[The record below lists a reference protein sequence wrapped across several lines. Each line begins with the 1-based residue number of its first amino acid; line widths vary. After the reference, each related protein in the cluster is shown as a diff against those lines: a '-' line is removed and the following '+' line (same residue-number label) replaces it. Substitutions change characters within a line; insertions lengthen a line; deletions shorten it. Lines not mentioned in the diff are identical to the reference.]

1 MTNPTYTVELPAHLS
16 AAEFTDRL
24 ERIASPDWFADW
36 WHIGDVTECCDWDEI
51 DITDEDAREVLRLA
65 HKYYDSSNGINWEV
79 LQSWVDH
86 IIEQK
91 QKAA

>member
-1 MTNPTYTVELPAHLS
+1 MTNLTYTVELPAHLS

-36 WHIGDVTECCDWDEI
+36 WHISDVTDCCDWDEL

-65 HKYYDSSNGINWEV
+65 DKYYDSSNGINWEV
-79 LQSWVDH
+79 LQSLVDH
-86 IIEQK
+86 IVEQK